1 MVSRYII
8 LSKIICPKNFWT
20 YCVRCWLIFSL
31 KKDNKNTRLQVLKC
45 CTIRLTP
52 GKLTFPKINVAIFRS
67 LHCIYWAHKLN
78 MSIKFL
84 YKYYRHFSWIQ
95 IHDKINASNRIY
107 GLIVIFWTGVRK
119 WHIKARSDQFR
130 FPISVHEKVI
140 YIHVSYTHLSFTIYE

>member
-1 MVSRYII
+1 MVSIFI
-8 LSKIICPKNFWT
+8 LSKIICPKTFWT

-52 GKLTFPKINVAIFRS
+52 GKLTFPKLNLAMFRS

-107 GLIVIFWTGVRK
+107 RLIVIFWTGVRK
-119 WHIKARSDQFR
+119 WHIIKRGAINLDFR
-130 FPISVHEKVI
+130 YRCTKKLYV
-140 YIHVSYTHLSFTIYE
+140 HVSYTHLSFTIYE